1 MLRSAPPLT
10 LVLFT
15 TAVGFGACD
24 CEGGGLSTLTPDLRA
39 TPTAVDFDTVPLGL
53 SASADVRLENVG
65 TAPLRLDALRLE
77 GPDLE
82 LVAPPTTPLSLEPSA
97 GTTVT
102 VRFTASSLQPST
114 GALIVDSNDPDT
126 PSLRVPIVARR
137 RQGPVLVVCVDSA
150 EIPLAQQCGSA
161 PPIPFG
167 DVRPGEYREARV
179 VLRSEGTDPVV
190 ISAAALSGGNVGAF
204 SVVGTA
210 TASLAPGTQRTV
222 RVRMTP
228 TGDGALASTLALTTN
243 DGARALALSGAGASG
258 ALCVSPALVDFGA
271 VLPGNA
277 VTRSISISNCG
288 QGDVVVDSIALV
300 SGADGVSF
308 TTTVTPP
315 LTLPPIQGLSLAV
328 GLRWAPTSS
337 TARLEGR
344 LRVGSPQGSA
354 VISLRGRA
362 SQGCELSAV
371 PSSLTIDLRQTLE
384 ATGVV
389 TNVGSE
395 VCTITSIAVTDN
407 DETFDVTQ
415 ARALPFDLR
424 PGDVAPLTVGIGG
437 RLGDSAIGVLTVS
450 TADRS
455 LPIPLR
461 ASFDDAPQ
469 PCDLTVSP
477 TTLAFGDVTVGRR
490 RTLGFTLSSPGP
502 CVVSAVAL
510 TPGSDPAFQLDTVVT
525 GTIPAGARASA
536 SVRFSPTQES
546 GVVTG
551 IVRITS
557 NDADTPV
564 VEVSLSGF
572 AGGPALCVEPAA
584 IDFGSVA
591 TEATSSFQLIA
602 CGTRS
607 VQITALTWSTPD
619 AELELVGAPAL
630 PLSLAPGNTR
640 AVVVRYR
647 PTDTQNDTAIL
658 TVSSDDVT
666 RPSLDVRLT
675 GGTPI
680 VPVSAGR
687 FLYMWRIDLVGPDQS
702 EVARMPL
709 QGAQTVETFWGPRV
723 QKPCAGCH
731 TLSPDG
737 RYVAVVELGG
747 TDSLQIVDTLTKQV
761 TPVPGEARA
770 ALYFS
775 WNPRV
780 DTTPPYQYVYASNG
794 DLHISSLL
802 DGYLGKLVGADTPDY
817 DETMPSWGS
826 DGRIVFTRFGAGAAG
841 GIGASGR
848 GQLMVVAAGGGSAT
862 ALSSANDTTSRY
874 YPSISRD
881 GRWVAH
887 TTSAE
892 AATTISARD
901 ARIELIATDGSGTV
915 LTLPQV
921 NAGDG
926 GSSYPQWSLDGRY
939 LSFSSNRS
947 GGAGSWDVYYATAHT
962 LTGTVGVPQLVP
974 GANSAGFEHAAQWSP

>member
-1 MLRSAPPLT
+1 MT
-10 LVLFT
+10 L
-15 TAVGFGACD
+15 AVGVGACD
-24 CEGGGLSTLTPDLRA
+24 CDGGGLSTLTPDIRA
-39 TPTAVDFDTVPLGL
+39 TPAAVDFDTVPLGL
-53 SASADVRLENVG
+53 SATAEVRLENVG
-65 TAPLRLDALRLE
+65 TSVLRLDGLRLE
-77 GPDLE
+77 GPDLT
-82 LVAPPTTPLSLEPSA
+82 LQTPPATPLELEPGA

-114 GALIVDSNDPDT
+114 GALLVDSNDPDT

-167 DVRPGEYREARV
+167 DVRPGEYREATV
-179 VLRSEGTDPVV
+179 VLRSEGTDAVI
-190 ISAAALSGGNVGAF
+190 ISAAALSGGNTGAF
-204 SVVGTA
+204 SVIGTA
-210 TASLAPGTQRTV
+210 TASLAPGSQRVV
-222 RVRMTP
+222 RVRLTP
-228 TGDGALASTLALTTN
+228 TGDGALASTLALTSN
-243 DGARALALSGAGASG
+243 DGDRTIALSGAGASG
-258 ALCVSPALVDFGA
+258 AVCVSPSLVDFGA
-271 VLPGNA
+271 VVPGNA

-288 QGDVVVDSIALV
+288 QGDIVIDAVALV
-300 SGADGVSF
+300 SGADGVTF
-308 TTTVTPP
+308 TTTVTTPV
-315 LTLPPIQGLSLAV
+315 TLPPIQGLALTV
-328 GLRWAPTSS
+328 GLRWTPTSS

-344 LRVGSPQGSA
+344 LRVGSSRGSA
-354 VISLRGRA
+354 VVSLRGRA
-362 SQGCELSAV
+362 SQGCELAALPTPIS
-371 PSSLTIDLRQTLE
+371 IDLRQAPEGKAL
-384 ATGVV
+384 V

-407 DETFDVTQ
+407 DESFDVLIE
-415 ARALPFDLR
+415 RALPFELR
-424 PGDVAPLTVGIGG
+424 PGDVTPVTVAVAAREGN
-437 RLGDSAIGVLTVS
+437 LWTGVLTVA
-450 TADRS
+450 TAEQS
-455 LPIPLR
+455 LNIPLR
-461 ASFDDAPQ
+461 ASFDGIQQ

-477 TTLAFGDVTVGRR
+477 TMLAFGDVSVGRR
-490 RTLGFTLSSPGP
+490 RALGFSLSSPGP
-502 CVVSAVAL
+502 CVIGAVAL
-510 TPGSDPAFQLDTVVT
+510 TPGSDPAFHLDGVVT
-525 GTIPAGARASA
+525 GTIPAGAPAA
-536 SVRFSPTQES
+536 ATVRFSPTSES

-564 VEVSLSGF
+564 VEVSLSGY

-607 VQITALTWSTPD
+607 VQVTALTWSTPD

-630 PLSLAPGNTR
+630 PLSLAPGNAR

-658 TVSSDDVT
+658 SVGSDDVT
-666 RPSLDVRLT
+666 RPSLDVRFT

-680 VPVSAGR
+680 VPASAGR
-687 FLYMWRIDLVGPDQS
+687 FLYMWHIDLTGTDQS

-709 QGAQTVETFWGPRV
+709 QGAQTIETFWGPRV

-747 TDSLQIVDTLTKQV
+747 PESLQIIDTLTKQI
-761 TPVPGEARA
+761 TPVPGQARD
-770 ALYFS
+770 ALYFA

-780 DTTPPYQYVYASNG
+780 DTTPPYQYVYASSG
-794 DLHISSLL
+794 DLHIASLL

-817 DETMPSWGS
+817 DETMPSWGT
-826 DGRIVFTRFGAGAAG
+826 DDRIVFTRFGAGAAE
-841 GIGASGR
+841 GIGGSGR
-848 GQLMVVAAGGGSAT
+848 GQLMVVGAGGGGAT
-862 ALSSANDTTSRY
+862 SLAAANDRTSRY
-874 YPSISRD
+874 YPAISRD
-881 GRWVAH
+881 ARWVAH

-892 AATTISARD
+892 GNTTISARD
-901 ARIELIATDGSGTV
+901 ARVELIATDGSGTV
-915 LTLPQV
+915 LTLPQL

-939 LSFSSNRS
+939 LSFSSNRT
-947 GGAGSWDVYYATAHT
+947 GGVGSWDVYYATAHT

-974 GANSAGFEHAAQWSP
+974 GANTSGFEHAAQWSP